1 MTQFGFIGLGNMG
14 FPMASNLLKARH
26 QVYVFDMNENTL
38 KRAAETGMQLCSS
51 LRDLG
56 DMAETT
62 FLSLPKGDNVMAVL
76 SKAAGLTDGKKLKR
90 IIDFSTIGP
99 EAAIKASEILKT
111 DDIQYIDSPVS
122 GGTLGAAKATLAI
135 MTSCNRVDYD
145 QIEETLQIFGKPFY
159 VGKGAGMAQ
168 TMKLANNM
176 LSAGALALTSEV
188 FAMGVK
194 NGLDPQLM
202 LDVINSGSG
211 QNTATL
217 DKFPRAVLPRTFDIG
232 FAAALAYKDLKLC
245 VDEGDAIGVPM
256 VIGNAVKELYVMTLA
271 KYGPTADMSDVARLM
286 ESWTGVEIK
295 GNKKEISNKHLQD
308 LHRRYK

>member
-1 MTQFGFIGLGNMG
+1 MNTSPWNVNHSLKVIKMTQFGFIGLGNMG

-135 MTSCNRVDYD
+135 MTSCNRVDHD
-145 QIEETLQIFGKPFY
+145 VPPT
-159 VGKGAGMAQ
+159 VG
-168 TMKLANNM
+168 
-176 LSAGALALTSEV
+176 
-188 FAMGVK
+188 
-194 NGLDPQLM
+194 NGLATARRSS
-202 LDVINSGSG
+202 N
-211 QNTATL
+211 ATL
-217 DKFPRAVLPRTFDIG
+217 A
-232 FAAALAYKDLKLC
+232 
-245 VDEGDAIGVPM
+245 
-256 VIGNAVKELYVMTLA
+256 
-271 KYGPTADMSDVARLM
+271 
-286 ESWTGVEIK
+286 
-295 GNKKEISNKHLQD
+295 
-308 LHRRYK
+308 